1 MSERIFNV
9 SRSTK
14 TGKTVNVGDFPTV
27 EQAQAAMLSHYKV
40 TPKRGDFRYRIFEEE
55 LEEINGVTFRKYGH
69 IISCEA
75 CGSYFSADKLHDEEI
90 EGHSFTACPACGKD
104 VVEGLSRAEFE
115 DEYFR
120 PRYSVVVRQFSGSV
134 RGYIVSA
141 NSRHEVMKRLLEKL
155 DFNYVAEVSIGEI
168 LVKEDEF

>member
-1 MSERIFNV
+1 MNTMFVAIV
-9 SRSTK
+9 SRPSVT
-14 TGKTVNVGDFPTV
+14 TDILFPV
-27 EQAQAAMLSHYKV
+27 K
-40 TPKRGDFRYRIFEEE
+40 
-55 LEEINGVTFRKYGH
+55 
-69 IISCEA
+69 
-75 CGSYFSADKLHDEEI
+75 DEEI

>member
-1 MSERIFNV
+1 MSV
-9 SRSTK
+9 SHSPHGTMRSICDRNSFFFVRTCANSSLRPDRL
-14 TGKTVNVGDFPTV
+14 TC
-27 EQAQAAMLSHYKV
+27 LS
-40 TPKRGDFRYRIFEEE
+40 I
-55 LEEINGVTFRKYGH
+55 
-69 IISCEA
+69 EA

-90 EGHSFTACPACGKD
+90 ERHSFTACPACGKD

>member
-1 MSERIFNV
+1 MER
-9 SRSTK
+9 
-14 TGKTVNVGDFPTV
+14 
-27 EQAQAAMLSHYKV
+27 M
-40 TPKRGDFRYRIFEEE
+40 
-55 LEEINGVTFRKYGH
+55 
-69 IISCEA
+69 
-75 CGSYFSADKLHDEEI
+75 DKLNQLKQFNRPWEYDCCDIAE
-90 EGHSFTACPACGKD
+90 KL
-104 VVEGLSRAEFE
+104 VELSKFE

-141 NSRHEVMKRLLEKL
+141 NGRHEVMKRLLEKL

>member
-1 MSERIFNV
+1 MNTMFVAIV
-9 SRSTK
+9 SRPSVT
-14 TGKTVNVGDFPTV
+14 TGILFPV
-27 EQAQAAMLSHYKV
+27 KPAVHI
-40 TPKRGDFRYRIFEEE
+40 FRRM
-55 LEEINGVTFRKYGH
+55 
-69 IISCEA
+69 
-75 CGSYFSADKLHDEEI
+75 HDEEI